1 MLLPLFSAPCFLS
14 SFLLGSFSCFLPLF
28 PFHSPL
34 FSPLLLVS
42 FPPFYFSP
50 FIAPFLFPFLSLC
63 HFLSFLSS
71 PSSPCFL
78 SLFLPFVLSLFF
90 LFPFVPPLLV
100 SFSFSSPIFLPFF
113 LSLFPFPLP
122 LLFPFCSFFLSLF
135 PSVPPPPG

>member
-78 SLFLPFVLSLFF
+78 FFF
-90 LFPFVPPLLV
+90 LTYFPSFLPLLV
-100 SFSFSSPIFLPFF
+100 SFPASSPFSFLF
-113 LSLFPFPLP
+113 LLP
-122 LLFPFCSFFLSLF
+122 LLVSFR
-135 PSVPPPPG
+135 PSSSRITLDLTSRRWKLPLRNTKP